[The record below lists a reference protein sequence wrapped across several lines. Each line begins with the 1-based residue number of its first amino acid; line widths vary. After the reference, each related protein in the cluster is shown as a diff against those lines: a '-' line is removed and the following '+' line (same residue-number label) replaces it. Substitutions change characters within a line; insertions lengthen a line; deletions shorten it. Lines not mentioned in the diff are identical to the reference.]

1 MTHFVGIRKISF
13 GGFGEPR
20 ENKKKLGARAPRT
33 AGSRHTKFIE
43 MEILFIGG
51 VADGE
56 TFDLPGNAM
65 KSRHSFKLSGD
76 FPSDLLRHH
85 DYERQVFVVR
95 RRHAVEDAEETYMV
109 WNELPRSV
117 VDDLV
122 QARAGAKVVSKV
134 I

>member
-1 MTHFVGIRKISF
+1 MER
-13 GGFGEPR
+13 P
-20 ENKKKLGARAPRT
+20 AA
-33 AGSRHTKFIE
+33 AGSRHENSID

-56 TFDLPGNAM
+56 TYDLPANVM

-76 FPSDLLRHH
+76 PPSDSLRHH

-95 RRHAVEDAEETYMV
+95 RHAVEDEEEQFMV
-109 WNELPRSV
+109 WNGLPRSV

-122 QARAGAKVVSKV
+122 QARAGVKVVSKV